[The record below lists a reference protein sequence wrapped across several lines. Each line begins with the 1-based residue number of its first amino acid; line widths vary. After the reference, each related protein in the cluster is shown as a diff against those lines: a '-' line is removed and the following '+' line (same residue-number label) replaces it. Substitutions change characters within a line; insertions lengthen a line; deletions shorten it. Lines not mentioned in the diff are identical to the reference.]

1 MAETIRIL
9 GLDPGL
15 RRTGWGVIESAG
27 ASLRY
32 VASGACVIPA
42 ADTLPERLAAL
53 HRAVVAVVEGHTPD
67 EAAVEQT
74 FVNANPDSTLKLGQA
89 RGIVL
94 CVPAL
99 SGCAVAEYAPN
110 QIKKS
115 VVGSGHADKR
125 QVQAMVSMLLPK
137 AKYDSDDEADALAVA
152 ICHAHHR
159 LFPARV
165 ARMVTAS

>member
-1 MAETIRIL
+1 MAEAIRIL

-32 VASGACVIPA
+32 VASGACRIPSNLA
-42 ADTLPERLAAL
+42 LADRLAAL
-53 HRAVVAVVEGHTPD
+53 HRAVADIVAGHAPD
-67 EAAVEQT
+67 ETAVEQT
-74 FVNANPDSTLKLGQA
+74 FVNANPDATLKLGQA
-89 RGIVL
+89 RGVVL

-99 SGCAVAEYAPN
+99 AGCAVAEYAPN

-115 VVGSGHADKR
+115 VVGSGHAEKQQIR
-125 QVQAMVSMLLPK
+125 AMVSMLLPR
-137 AKYDSDDEADALAVA
+137 ATFDSDDEADALAVA

-159 LFPARV
+159 LVPART
-165 ARMVTAS
+165 AGMVRA